1 MINITNLSI
10 IRSGVFDALTGL
22 YNRSFLS
29 GVPEKFFYMWKRY
42 RRDLL
47 HPVVDIDNLKK
58 INDEY
63 GHLSGDE
70 ALKKIGQCIKLYL
83 RKADIGV
90 QIRR

>member
-1 MINITNLSI
+1 MINITNLS
-10 IRSGVFDALTGL
+10 RSGVFDALTGL

>member
-1 MINITNLSI
+1 MHLLAFITEASSRVCRRSSFICGRGTGEIFSI
-10 IRSGVFDALTGL
+10 LF
-22 YNRSFLS
+22 
-29 GVPEKFFYMWKRY
+29 
-42 RRDLL
+42 
-47 HPVVDIDNLKK
+47 VDIDNLKK